1 MKQQLD
7 RYFELLPVLLIIAIL
22 IAGEIRSQ
30 WSAGPSKV
38 SYPKLD
44 VEAPRLILR

>member
-30 WSAGPSKV
+30 RPAGPKV
-38 SYPKLD
+38 VNHPGFEF
-44 VEAPRLILR
+44 EAPRLILR